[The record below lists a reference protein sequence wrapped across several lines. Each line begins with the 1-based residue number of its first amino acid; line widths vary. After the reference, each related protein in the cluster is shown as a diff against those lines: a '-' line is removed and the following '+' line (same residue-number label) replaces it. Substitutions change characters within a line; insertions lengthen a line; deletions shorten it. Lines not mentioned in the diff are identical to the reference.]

1 MQEVT
6 ISLKE
11 YNNLLKDSKDLVLIS
26 LENKHLKRQL
36 DTAKEHIKDLNDNI
50 NLYITLYQSADARS
64 DRADRRWG
72 EYVNARANIKLWS
85 RVSH

>member
-36 DTAKEHIKDLNDNI
+36 DTAKEHINDLNDNI
-50 NLYITLYQSADARS
+50 NLYISLYQSAD
-64 DRADRRWG
+64 DRADRANKRLE
-72 EYVNARANIKLWS
+72 EYINVKHI
-85 RVSH
+85 

>member
-1 MQEVT
+1 MQEVI

-36 DTAKEHIKDLNDNI
+36 DTAKEHINDLNDNI
-50 NLYITLYQSADARS
+50 NLYISLYQSADARA
-64 DRADRRWG
+64 DRANKRME
-72 EYVNARANIKLWS
+72 EYINVKHI
-85 RVSH
+85 

>member
-50 NLYITLYQSADARS
+50 NLYITLYQSADARA
-64 DRADRRWG
+64 DRANKRLE
-72 EYVNARANIKLWS
+72 EYINVKHI
-85 RVSH
+85 

>member
-26 LENKHLKRQL
+26 LENKHQ
-36 DTAKEHIKDLNDNI
+36 KDN
-50 NLYITLYQSADARS
+50 
-64 DRADRRWG
+64 
-72 EYVNARANIKLWS
+72 
-85 RVSH
+85 